1 MLRDIV
7 QKIRAAGNHSK
18 LINNDLS
25 NSIIFQLYK
34 KPRIPIFIPEFNFT
48 LIYCVNINVNL
59 WQFLLD
65 LSCNMKLG
73 PVNCNQVFNNY
84 KWEICAKY
92 VSSLCINALL
102 FWLVGVSFWLIKG
115 CVLICACMHVRKIG
129 ILTFGFSLYISCG
142 IS

>member
-48 LIYCVNINVNL
+48 LIYCDSLFIEVRILSRYEGQLRNV
-59 WQFLLD
+59 
-65 LSCNMKLG
+65 
-73 PVNCNQVFNNY
+73 
-84 KWEICAKY
+84 I
-92 VSSLCINALL
+92 
-102 FWLVGVSFWLIKG
+102 
-115 CVLICACMHVRKIG
+115 
-129 ILTFGFSLYISCG
+129 
-142 IS
+142 